1 MIIANTSP
9 FNPKRP
15 MFRTLI
21 VLLLLTGSLSAK
33 PIFSATDSI
42 PCDPAVKMPKTFCP
56 SCEAWN
62 DLFSPDF
69 TEKIPVEFHLSIYN
83 KDSVEVF
90 STENFEK
97 GWNGNGKDN
106 FEQTQTFR
114 WEMTYRYEK
123 NGPLYR
129 CSDKLVLIQ

>member
-9 FNPKRP
+9 FNPRP
-15 MFRTLI
+15 MFRILI

-33 PIFSATDSI
+33 QPAHIPDSI
-42 PCDPAVKMPKTFCP
+42 PCDPSVKMTKTFCP

-62 DLFSPDF
+62 DQFSPDF
-69 TEKIPVEFHLSIYN
+69 TDKIPVEFHLSIFN
-83 KDSVEVF
+83 KDSVEIFV
-90 STENFEK
+90 TEDLEK
-97 GWNGNGKDN
+97 GWNGKGKDN

-123 NGPLYR
+123 DGPLYR